1 MPTYEYRCTKGHTF
15 ELFHSIRDDKPKRCP
30 KCGARAKR
38 VPARG
43 AGLLFKGSG
52 FYITDYRS
60 KSYKEK
66 ASAEKSSEAG
76 TSGGSDKPAS
86 SSGPGPGSG
95 SGSGPGASSG
105 GASGKSESG
114 TKPREGGASHKPESG
129 SKPSEGGAKKSGRR
143 DHGTPGKSGG

>member
-38 VPARG
+38 VPAGG

-66 ASAEKSSEAG
+66 ASADKPPSSG
-76 TSGGSDKPAS
+76 TSGGSEK
-86 SSGPGPGSG
+86 PGSG
-95 SGSGPGASSG
+95 TGGKSDSGP
-105 GASGKSESG
+105 
-114 TKPREGGASHKPESG
+114 KP
-129 SKPSEGGAKKSGRR
+129 EGGAKKSRGGGG
-143 DHGTPGKSGG
+143 GTPGKSGS